1 MEIFKQNKKGLRK
14 SLSRLAMFYCF
25 LFSLSAAAE
34 QYRLDVL
41 AELPTLDSTNI
52 VAFIPV
58 PSATTQSAQ
67 YFIANENSDLFLLD
81 GTSLSTLT
89 NLQLSKEDPQILEKL
104 TAFTLHPNFSLPD
117 QPGYQTLYTAHIE
130 TAKINNNIARVT
142 ELIDPMPL
150 PFDAV
155 ITQWQLTINKT
166 ESPKHREVIRI
177 AVPSATHII
186 QKIAFNPY
194 SKNWHDDYGLLH
206 IALSDN
212 AKNQTTLPHAPLYSG
227 VILRI
232 NPAKFGLRSYLVP
245 NNNPFLKTHDVN
257 NEIFILGSQKIISFH
272 WSKQSFAKLFVQHIY
287 DNKHL
292 LAKASKGADWRIN
305 HQEKHVSF
313 LTLSKTSTSKVLP
326 YNGRNLKDLWG
337 NTLYLSQSSNGWQ
350 LTRLSPPTEHRL
362 EGENEQQ
369 NQAVWLFEHNEI
381 SIENKVKLLADQ
393 QGEPLLFDLTNK
405 QLLTFTAVE
414 ILPQVAEDNIDDE
427 DLEERAKDD
436 SSDAYRTLLLILF
449 AMVMAI
455 ILYRLRP
462 INKVTKAQLNKQFA
476 RFDMDDSK
484 IMLSFYKRHQSKV
497 DSRLAV
503 ADIVESEILLNNV
516 SLNTINGN
524 NDNGYNL
531 QQESRLR
538 ASFVSEHRNK
548 LIDDQIRQVHLS
560 LTDASGK
567 VHIVCMYLRKGNQRF
582 TKAKFFDI
590 LENILDWSWFIAKQL
605 NPQATEKR
613 KIKVLSTS
621 PSAKVVSQAQHNNHI
636 TSQEQKLEAKLKR
649 ERAAKAEIN
658 NELHNIAVHDS
669 ELINS
674 LDKLANLKQ
683 KGFLSDEEF
692 SLAKAKI
699 LVDITRNK

>member
-14 SLSRLAMFYCF
+14 SLSLLAMLYCF
-25 LFSLSAAAE
+25 LFSLFAAAE

-41 AELPTLDSTNI
+41 AELPSLDSTNI
-52 VAFIPV
+52 VAFTPV

-89 NLQLSKEDPQILEKL
+89 NLQLTQQDPQILEKL

-142 ELIDPMPL
+142 VLADPVPL

-155 ITQWQLTINKT
+155 ITQWQLSINKT
-166 ESPKHREVIRI
+166 ESPKRREVIRI

-212 AKNQTTLPHAPLYSG
+212 AKNQTALPQAPLYSG

-305 HQEKHVSF
+305 HQEKHISF
-313 LTLSKTSTSKVLP
+313 LTLSKTSMSRVFP
-326 YNGRNLKDLWG
+326 YSGRNLKDLWG

-369 NQAVWLFEHNEI
+369 NQAVWLFGHNEI
-381 SIENKVKLLADQ
+381 PIENKVKLLADQ
-393 QGEPLLFDLTNK
+393 LGEPLLFDLTNK
-405 QLLTFTAVE
+405 KLLTFSAVE
-414 ILPQVAEDNIDDE
+414 ILPPAAEDNINNE
-427 DLEERAKDD
+427 DLEKITKDKN
-436 SSDAYRTLLLILF
+436 SDTYGSLLLIIF
-449 AMVMAI
+449 VMVMAVI
-455 ILYRLRP
+455 FYRLRP
-462 INKVTKAQLNKQFA
+462 INKAAKAQLNKQFA
-476 RFDMDDSK
+476 RFNMDDSK
-484 IMLSFYKRHQSKV
+484 IMLSFYKRHQPEV

-503 ADIVESEILLNNV
+503 ADIVESEISLNN
-516 SLNTINGN
+516 INGN

-560 LTDASGK
+560 LTDKNGK

-590 LENILDWSWFIAKQL
+590 LENILDWNWFIAKQL

-613 KIKVLSTS
+613 KIKVLATS
-621 PSAKVVSQAQHNNHI
+621 PSAKVISQAQHKDQIAN
-636 TSQEQKLEAKLKR
+636 QEKELEAKLKQ
-649 ERAAKAEIN
+649 ERADKAEIN

-699 LVDITRNK
+699 LVDITRNE